1 MKKVFLLSGIILV
14 LVIISMIGMIWFL
27 HTPQNEETQTSTR
40 LSVIDTHAHLYWN
53 SQDEDGYL
61 QAYEEAQRTTR
72 ERGTAFTIVAPPPF
86 AATMRKFYDYQTLE
100 KVVEDGFAF
109 CGGGGSLNV
118 MAHATDPERVTED
131 IKDRFE
137 NQAQAIVQNG
147 AVGFGELSVLHLSLG
162 EKHVY
167 SQTPAD
173 HPLFLLLADIAAQ
186 EGMPMDIHM
195 EAVVEDQPT
204 PSAILEASD
213 ANPAALEENITAF
226 ERLLDYQPKANIIWA
241 HAGWDHTGDRTIE
254 LMGRLLDD
262 HPNLFM
268 SLKISEDS
276 LEASWPLDADG
287 IFKEEWKT
295 FLTLYADRFVIGSDQ
310 FFGTVQAQDH
320 WGGIEKLL
328 EQLPEDVAQKIA
340 YENAMRLFLLDESVV
355 E

>member
-1 MKKVFLLSGIILV
+1 
-14 LVIISMIGMIWFL
+14 
-27 HTPQNEETQTSTR
+27 
-40 LSVIDTHAHLYWN
+40 
-53 SQDEDGYL
+53 
-61 QAYEEAQRTTR
+61 
-72 ERGTAFTIVAPPPF
+72 
-86 AATMRKFYDYQTLE
+86 
-100 KVVEDGFAF
+100 
-109 CGGGGSLNV
+109 